1 MTSPPDSS
9 AALPFVQLYT
19 DGACSGNPGPG
30 GWGYILRHPA
40 SGKEREGSGG
50 QAETTN
56 NQMELMAVIEGLRAL
71 KSRSRVEIITD
82 SKYVAQGASEW
93 MPGWKRNGWRRR
105 EGKQFKPVKNVELWQ
120 QLDELLQRHDVRFTV
135 VKGHSGH
142 PENERCDELAVAES
156 MKFR

>member
-1 MTSPPDSS
+1 MTTSPAPT
-9 AALPFVQLYT
+9 ALPFVQLYT

-30 GWGYILRHPA
+30 GWGFILRHPA

-71 KSRSRVEIITD
+71 KSRSQVEVITD
-82 SKYVAQGASEW
+82 SKYVAQGSAEW
-93 MPGWKRNGWRRR
+93 MPGWKKNGWRRK

-120 QLDELLQRHDVRFTV
+120 RMDDLLQKHEVRFTV

-142 PENERCDELAVAES
+142 PENERCDELAVAETQ
-156 MKFR
+156 KFR